1 MKIIRNF
8 TKRDKKV
15 LCVYLLT
22 IIIAYYII
30 HDKLLAGFISIII
43 LLFIEQRYT
52 LAKIIRLD
60 EITKS
65 NYPDVY
71 IEIDKSDSLD
81 KLYAIINEK
90 GDSKIKITI
99 HEKEKKYLF
108 ELKERRKF
116 NYEMLKNLNKE
127 QYIKKITV

>member
-1 MKIIRNF
+1 MAIFLLKIIKDNVNKENRFRRINV
-8 TKRDKKV
+8 R
-15 LCVYLLT
+15 
-22 IIIAYYII
+22 
-30 HDKLLAGFISIII
+30 
-43 LLFIEQRYT
+43 
-52 LAKIIRLD
+52 KIISLE

-81 KLYAIINEK
+81 KLYAIIKEK
-90 GDSKIKITI
+90 GDSKIKISI
-99 HEKEKKYLF
+99 YEKEKKYLF
-108 ELKERRKF
+108 ELKDRRKF